1 QEGDVI
7 TITRPDGSTKEVVV
21 DASNKDDINSNGI
34 SIEFDKPTDGSDV
47 EVKATIKDKAG
58 NTSAEGSDQ
67 STVADTTAPTAPN
80 VVINDGNDGSIDSA
94 DLVNGKVTAT
104 VKPVDPVQEGD
115 VITITRPDGSTKEVV
130 VDASNKD
137 DINSNGIS
145 IEFDKP
151 TDGSDVEVKATIKD
165 KAGNTSA
172 EGSDQSTVADTTAP
186 TAPNVVIN
194 DGNDGSIDSADLVN
208 GKVTATVKPVDP
220 VQEGDV
226 ITITRPDGSTKE
238 VVVDASNK
246 DDINSNGISIEF
258 DKPTDGSDVE
268 VKATI
273 KDKAG
278 NTSAEGSDQSTVA
291 DTTAPPELTIDSNG
305 NDTLIGNTG
314 NDLLVGDAGGLK
326 TNFSAGKD
334 YNVSIVLD
342 LSGSMN
348 WSMDAPTN
356 GGSANQQNPLLG
368 ESRLEI
374 AKKGLKA
381 FIQQMAG
388 HDGVINLQIA
398 SFSGNGNPGDTGT
411 GNSYNQVFKNVTV
424 DNIDEILKFIG
435 TGKTDGLQ
443 AAGGTQP
450 ELGFNKAN
458 EWFKDIGKN
467 GFENQTY
474 FISDGEPTNWI
485 QDTTKN
491 KIDSAF
497 KPLAEQ
503 SKVFAIGVSAN
514 VSDSTVSRYDNT
526 NADGTKK
533 ENWSSTNHGEADVFT
548 DANKLIAYLIGGSE
562 NFEPAKVGS
571 DIIDG
576 GAGNDILFGD
586 AMNTNHLTWLGKDNL
601 IYPKYSGYS
610 TLIAYLKAEVT
621 GGIEPTRQD
630 IYDYIKDN
638 FRDFIAADATDLA
651 TKGGNDKI
659 YGGAGNDIIIAGAGD
674 DIIYGGLGDDIIST
688 GRGKDTIMYDL
699 LSVTDET
706 GGNGTDTWVDYD
718 VNDKIN
724 FSADFFEGLLEDRS
738 NLADYITVEN
748 DGQGNAVIR
757 VDRDGKDAKYQ
768 ATDLLIIENKADL
781 GLQDLLNQNQIII
794 G

>member
-1 QEGDVI
+1 M
-7 TITRPDGSTKEVVV
+7 
-21 DASNKDDINSNGI
+21 

>member
-1 QEGDVI
+1 MI